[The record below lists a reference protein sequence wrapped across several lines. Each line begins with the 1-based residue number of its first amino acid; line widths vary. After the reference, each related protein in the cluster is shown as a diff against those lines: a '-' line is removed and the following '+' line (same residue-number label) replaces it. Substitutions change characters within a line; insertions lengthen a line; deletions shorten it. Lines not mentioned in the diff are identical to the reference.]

1 MRATDRNA
9 AGHGRRTGNGSMPEI
24 VGGAVILCDPADPA
38 SIAEALVARVAP
50 DRDRLRDM
58 GLRRAA
64 EFTWAAV
71 AASTLDVY
79 RGVAER
85 RRRRRA

>member
-1 MRATDRNA
+1 MAQTLIKAATTTDTARAATWPHA
-9 AGHGRRTGNGSMPEI
+9 
-24 VGGAVILCDPADPA
+24 
-38 SIAEALVARVAP
+38 

-58 GLRRAA
+58 GFRQAA
-64 EFTWAAV
+64 EFTWAVA

-79 RGVAER
+79 REVAER